1 MIYVSNL
8 RDMPTHASRLKPSLL
23 VSLLGVEGVPT
34 TPAGVAPKAHLFVEV
49 DDISQPMPGYVAPAH
64 AHVETLVGF
73 LDGWDRRRPALIH
86 CYAGVSRSTAAAL
99 ILLSLNNPGREHAA
113 ARTLRD
119 RAPHAQPNR
128 RIIGLA
134 DQIMGLDGRL
144 IGAVEAMGDADF
156 ATMGSLVELPA
167 VLDPSA

>member
-8 RDMPTHASRLKPSLL
+8 RDMPKHASRLKPSLL
-23 VSLLGVEGVPT
+23 VSLLGVEGAPT

-49 DDISQPMPGYVAPAH
+49 DDISMPMPGYVAPAH
-64 AHVETLVGF
+64 SHVEELVTF
-73 LDGWDRRRPALIH
+73 LDSWDRSRPALIH

-99 ILLSLNNPGREHAA
+99 VLMSLNNPGREHAA
-113 ARTLRD
+113 AQTLRD

-128 RIIGLA
+128 RIIRIA

-144 IGAVEAMGDADF
+144 IDAVEAMGEADY
-156 ATMGSLVELPA
+156 ATMGSLVELP
-167 VLDPSA
+167 VELDPSG

>member
-8 RDMPTHASRLKPSLL
+8 RDMPKHASRLKPSLL
-23 VSLLGVEGVPT
+23 VSLLGVEGPPT

-49 DDISQPMPGYVAPAH
+49 DDINMPMPGYVAPAH
-64 AHVETLVGF
+64 GHVEELVTF
-73 LDGWDRRRPALIH
+73 LDSWDRSRPALIH

-99 ILLSLNNPGREHAA
+99 ILMSLNNPGREHTAA
-113 ARTLRD
+113 QTLRD

-128 RIIGLA
+128 RIIGIA
-134 DQIMGLDGRL
+134 DQIMGLEGRL
-144 IGAVEAMGDADF
+144 IGAVEAMGEADF

-167 VLDPSA
+167 ELDPST